1 MRRSLIP
8 TAVVISIVLLSLNG
22 APAYGGGRGRPGG
35 VGRGSGGFS
44 GGRHFASMPARGG
57 QTFTRSGMGTWG
69 GQRWGGRNWNG
80 GNWNRNWSGQQWSG
94 RNWNGGNWSGNWH
107 RRRHF
112 HDDDDFNHALF
123 LRGFPFWGWGWGYAY
138 RYSPYRHTHAYDDP
152 YRYASPTALQFND
165 HYGPY

>member
-35 VGRGSGGFS
+35 GGRVSGGFS

-69 GQRWGGRNWNG
+69 GQRRDGGKLGPHLGGQWG
-80 GNWNRNWSGQQWSG
+80 
-94 RNWNGGNWSGNWH
+94 
-107 RRRHF
+107 
-112 HDDDDFNHALF
+112 
-123 LRGFPFWGWGWGYAY
+123 P
-138 RYSPYRHTHAYDDP
+138 
-152 YRYASPTALQFND
+152 
-165 HYGPY
+165 GPHLAGAEDV